1 MFFEKDPYKR
11 EGRQD
16 RRILPAEYEKKVLI
30 KRILPVTSINIPEGY
45 VEKNVEDVNSL

>member
-16 RRILPAEYEKKVLI
+16 RRILPAEHEKKFLL
-30 KRILPVTSINIPEGY
+30 KGY
-45 VEKNVEDVNSL
+45 YLLQV